1 MDDRPNYCI
10 GPWDRKD
17 SVSRTLVRLIAES
30 TNDGIWD
37 WNLETD
43 EVYYSP
49 RWLELVGYLPGEL
62 PGNIDTFTKLLHPDD
77 RENTRRTIEKYLS
90 GTKPEY
96 RNEFRLRHKD
106 GSWRWI
112 FTHGIGL
119 RDSSGRPIRF
129 AGTHTDITD
138 RVRAAERL
146 EWMVKERD

>member
-62 PGNIDTFTKLLHPDD
+62 PGNIDTFTILLHPDD
-77 RENTRRTIEKYLS
+77 RENTRGTIEKYLS

-96 RNEFRLRHKD
+96 RNEFRLPE
-106 GSWRWI
+106 
-112 FTHGIGL
+112 F
-119 RDSSGRPIRF
+119 
-129 AGTHTDITD
+129 
-138 RVRAAERL
+138 
-146 EWMVKERD
+146 